1 MNARKTVSDEH
12 HKPRLY
18 ILDTNVLMHDP
29 ASLFRFQEHDI
40 LLPMIVLEE
49 LDQHKKGLSE
59 QARNV
64 RQVSRRL
71 DELLTDTADL
81 DQGLPLPYAQGR
93 LFFQT
98 AAYQQALPED
108 LAGGKADNEI
118 LAVTLAL
125 QNRHPEK
132 DVILVSKDINLRK
145 SVPFIVVFAFVIG
158 VALIFSYPP
167 GVLFSL
173 FLVYA
178 LSGYVL
184 WVWRRIRRWRTRSAR
199 RERPTPPDAG

>member
-1 MNARKTVSDEH
+1 MSAGKAVANDPQ
-12 HKPRLY
+12 KPRLY

-81 DQGLPLPYAQGR
+81 DKGLPLPYAQGR

-132 DVILVSKDINLRK
+132 DVILVSKDINLRIK
-145 SVPFIVVFAFVIG
+145 GRTLGIRVEDYENDR
-158 VALIFSYPP
+158 AL
-167 GVLFSL
+167 
-173 FLVYA
+173 
-178 LSGYVL
+178 
-184 WVWRRIRRWRTRSAR
+184 
-199 RERPTPPDAG
+199 EDADLLY